1 MTAPTVKEHSDWLSA
16 VPPERVPA
24 WSRDTADI
32 DNDVPDFGAIPRD
45 KTGGRAAAVLAL
57 YQSDITNRPVEQCLE
72 WVSTEIGLN
81 KKLHR
86 FAQSLAA
93 EAEKDRAD
101 LDRRLNRF
109 SRGRTMAEASPVVR
123 NILRTAVVEMD
134 LYPKT
139 SVAVVV
145 SEAVKLSQM
154 FDTHNTG
161 RFVNGV
167 LGAVVRDAES
177 DD

>member
-1 MTAPTVKEHSDWLSA
+1 MTAPPVKKHSDWLSA
-16 VPPERVPA
+16 VPPERVR
-24 WSRDTADI
+24 SRSLYTTNI
-32 DNDVPDFGAIPRD
+32 DNDVPDFGAFPRD
-45 KTGGRAAAVLAL
+45 KTGSRVAAVLAL
-57 YQSDITNRPVEQCLE
+57 YQSDITNRPVEQCLK

-93 EAEKDRAD
+93 QAEKDRAD

-109 SRGRTMAEASPVVR
+109 SRGWSMSESSPVVR
-123 NILRTAVVEMD
+123 NILRTAVVELD
-134 LYPKT
+134 SYPKT
-139 SVAVVV
+139 STAVVV

-167 LGAVVRDAES
+167 LGAFVRDAEG